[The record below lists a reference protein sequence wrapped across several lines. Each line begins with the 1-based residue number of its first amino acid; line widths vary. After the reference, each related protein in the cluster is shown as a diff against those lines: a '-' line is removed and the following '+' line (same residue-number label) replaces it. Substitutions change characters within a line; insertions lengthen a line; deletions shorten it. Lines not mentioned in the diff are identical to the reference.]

1 MSTLKVSAIT
11 NASNTGTANLTLSD
25 AGNVTVGNTLAM
37 GSSFLRNRLI
47 NGGMSIAQR
56 GTTYN
61 PSGYYQYGS
70 VDRWSSTSNA
80 SNTIAQSTDA
90 PTGFK
95 NSCSISATS
104 AAYPGIA
111 QRIES
116 VNCTDLVGQTITI
129 SAYVKK
135 SSGTSNVDVALY
147 YANSADNF
155 GGLTQIGSQTT
166 LATSPTS
173 TWTRYIIQFTNLPAG
188 AANGVQISIFTPSGS
203 TSDTFLVTGVQ
214 LEVGSIATPF
224 ERRQYGTE
232 LMLCQRYYYNGTFC
246 TAGTTST
253 TQCNGQFIFPVTMR
267 SSPTVAAYPSGTYTI
282 TAFGT
287 GDFTSTSPGGVS
299 VASSVNGAKV
309 DFGGFTGLTASRPA
323 VLWSIPGVG
332 IPFSSEL

>member
-1 MSTLKVSAIT
+1 MAATLKCDTIQ
-11 NASNTGTANLTLSD
+11 NASSSTANLTLD
-25 AGNVTVGNTLAM
+25 ASGNATVGNTLVM
-37 GSSFLRNRLI
+37 GSSFKRNRII
-47 NGGMSIAQR
+47 NGDMRIAQR

-135 SSGTSNVDVALY
+135 TTGTTTVDVALY

-155 GGLTQIGSQTT
+155 GAITLIGAQTS
-166 LATSPTS
+166 LAPTPTS
-173 TWTRYIIQFTNLPAG
+173 TWTRYSIQFTNLPAG
-188 AANGVQISIFTPSGS
+188 AANGLQLSIFTSSGS
-203 TSDTFLVTGVQ
+203 TSDVWLITGVQ
-214 LEVGSIATPF
+214 LEVGSVATPY
-224 ERRQYGTE
+224 ERQIYSDQ
-232 LMLCQRYYYNGTFC
+232 LLQCQRYYNSTGGLRFAC
-246 TAGTTST
+246 AASST
-253 TQCNGQFIFPVTMR
+253 TRITATLPLSAPLRTTPSLTMNLNQARKYDAVAVTVTGATF
-267 SSPTVAAYPSGTYTI
+267 SVAALSNSAIDIHISSLTSITDDAVYSVSI
-282 TAFGT
+282 TAKL
-287 GDFTSTSPGGVS
+287 D
-299 VASSVNGAKV
+299 A
-309 DFGGFTGLTASRPA
+309 
-323 VLWSIPGVG
+323 
-332 IPFSSEL
+332 EL